1 MINLLN
7 QILEISNQYANLIL
21 VIITAVYAYA
31 TFETVK
37 IMRRQVTANIRIAK
51 IHLRVGAEGKRDG
64 LKISTFKDLARRP
77 YSSLKD
83 VTFVFRMFVDFVNIS
98 SGSGAIDQPKLM
110 IKFQHSNFEL
120 EVRPTSERIGAARRT
135 IVIPGGGF
143 EKFDLDYFVAFN
155 DKFLEHL
162 KIDPAGIEYYVR
174 YRDNSG
180 NRHKVR
186 INEIDGLK

>member
-1 MINLLN
+1 MPTLLN
-7 QILEISNQYANLIL
+7 QVLEISNQYANLIL

-64 LKISTFKDLARRP
+64 FKITAFKDLARRP
-77 YSSLKD
+77 YGSLKD
-83 VTFVFRMFVDFVNIS
+83 LTFVFRMFADFVNIS
-98 SGSGAIDQPKLM
+98 SGSGAIDQPKLV
-110 IKFQHSNFEL
+110 IRFQHSSFEL
-120 EVRPTSERIGAARRT
+120 EIRPTSERIGAARRT

-143 EKFDLDYFVAFN
+143 EKIDLDYFVAF
-155 DKFLEHL
+155 DEKFLEQL
-162 KIDPAGIEYYVR
+162 KKNHEAIEYYVR

-180 NRHKVR
+180 RRHKVR
-186 INEIDGLK
+186 INDIEGLK